1 VQVVSTVSVRSLR
14 GRRTSP
20 AQKMLLGHHAC
31 FGGSATWLG
40 SADASGI
47 ADADAVAV
55 TSVSVGTPDA
65 LAPDTVPVMLW
76 LDDGPG
82 AARAPPV
89 AAARTRRKWCEN
101 AMACHACAWPSLCMM
116 ARGK

>member
-1 VQVVSTVSVRSLR
+1 
-14 GRRTSP
+14 
-20 AQKMLLGHHAC
+20 MLLGHHDC

-55 TSVSVGTPDA
+55 TSVSVGTPDT
-65 LAPDTVPVMLW
+65 LAPDTVPVKLW
-76 LDDGPG
+76 LDDG
-82 AARAPPV
+82 AARAPA
-89 AAARTRRKWCEN
+89 AAARARRKWCEN

-116 ARGK
+116 ARGKS